1 MPAKDQFARNL
12 VEQRRRR
19 GLSQDELAELAG
31 MHRTAISLL
40 ERRGRDPQLETIV
53 KLAHALGVK
62 PMTLMRG
69 IE

>member
-1 MPAKDQFARNL
+1 MAAKDQFARNL

-19 GLSQDELAELAG
+19 GLSQDDLAELAG

-40 ERRGRDPQLETIV
+40 ERRGRDPRLETIV

-62 PMTLMRG
+62 PITLMRG